1 MNKSTRKSK
10 LHKLSNALLRIVT
23 NRIFVGLVLNII
35 YHFIIGTYFS
45 WCAEGSAADWV
56 WWIKLLIFAVLIN
69 AHRDIYKII
78 TRYGW

>member
-35 YHFIIGTYFS
+35 YHFGIGAYFS